1 MSAILINF
9 RRLFSGLAQTA
20 LTLPVILLA
29 VAAAWTLVASLLSDS
44 LIRSRGAD
52 LIESER
58 RQVTRSADALT
69 LNLGQNLAQ
78 MHGFPAA
85 LADEREIAEAL
96 DALEKDNAAAR
107 RPTAELAADLHAR
120 SDLAMVNRHLDVM
133 ARELD
138 YDLIFALDASGR
150 CIVSSNGGK
159 PDSLVGTNFADR
171 EYFQTAMRGERAQQY
186 AIGRATNIA
195 GLFFSAPVLRDG
207 RPIGIVATKI
217 NMPRLQHW
225 VKDVNAF
232 ITDSNGIVI
241 LAHDPALM
249 MRSVDPERLA
259 ALPDAARVARYKRTE
274 FPPLRIE
281 PASEFPSSDLVRI
294 DGDPTP
300 TVLTQRP
307 RPNDGVTLYVWSRIG
322 GLASVERDVRW
333 VVLLVFV
340 GGSAVTLLVLGALG
354 YVARSRR
361 HLAEVREKEQAAHQ
375 ANVAKGEFLA
385 NMSHEI
391 RTPMNAVIGLTQLAL
406 KTRLDAKQ
414 RDYLTKIKISAAS
427 LLGIINDILDYSKIE
442 AGKMTIESVEFSL
455 KSVLDSVSNVSS
467 LRAAEKKLELA
478 FLVDP
483 DVPMR
488 LIGDPLRLGQIL
500 LNLVNN
506 AIKFTERGDVILA
519 ICVRS
524 RGEKTVELAFHVQDT
539 GIGMSEEQQTNL
551 FQPFNQADAS
561 TTRKFGGTGL
571 GLAISKQIAE
581 MMGGTL
587 SVMSAPG
594 QGSLFSC
601 TALMG
606 VQETREEI
614 EHPEQMLANLR
625 VLVVDDNAM
634 AREILSGTLLS
645 WSMQV
650 QTASSGWEA
659 IAAVQNA
666 AGRQAPFDLVLLD
679 WQMPDPDGLKTAQV
693 ILSAQWLEKKP
704 HIIMVSAHT
713 HDEIMANIDR
723 VGIDAFLSKPIE
735 KSILLET
742 IISIMVRREQYSQAI
757 SGTPPQAQH
766 DLRGVRVLLAEDN
779 EINQQIAL
787 EFLSEAGVE
796 VEIAVN
802 GREAVDKIMAAGGR
816 YDAVLMDVQMPEMDG
831 LEATRRLREHFDSAA
846 LPILAMTAHAMERER
861 RRCLESGMDDHI
873 AKPIDPKEMLD
884 TLARWVGRRKRDT
897 ASLAAAPPL
906 MAPLPAPPGG
916 SLPEVASPPAIPA
929 TGLPEELPPFGLGGA
944 LARLGGRQELVRR
957 IIVGFHESF
966 AGAPETLDRLAAEN
980 RLDELERLAHTLK
993 SAAATLEADDLS
1005 EAAADLEHTLHDGMI
1020 SALPPLVTALK
1031 DKLAP
1036 ALAAAARMA
1045 AAPTINDTAPPAA
1058 RAAVDRSKVDQT
1070 IRDLGALLARNNPKA
1085 RKLVAALAD
1094 DLEGH
1099 GFGEALDAVSK
1110 SLNRFDFRGAEAAL
1124 AALSGRLDGAD
1135 TSPAIRETR

>member
-1 MSAILINF
+1 
-9 RRLFSGLAQTA
+9 
-20 LTLPVILLA
+20 
-29 VAAAWTLVASLLSDS
+29 
-44 LIRSRGAD
+44 
-52 LIESER
+52 
-58 RQVTRSADALT
+58 
-69 LNLGQNLAQ
+69 
-78 MHGFPAA
+78 
-85 LADEREIAEAL
+85 
-96 DALEKDNAAAR
+96 
-107 RPTAELAADLHAR
+107 
-120 SDLAMVNRHLDVM
+120 M

-138 YDLIFALDASGR
+138 YDLIFVLDASGR
-150 CIVSSNGGK
+150 CVASSNHGQQG
-159 PDSLVGTNFADR
+159 DLIGTSFTDR

-186 AIGRATNIA
+186 AIGRTTNIA

-207 RPIGIVATKI
+207 HPVGIVVTKI

-241 LAHDPALM
+241 LAHDPALL
-249 MRSVDPERLA
+249 MRSTDPARLA
-259 ALPDAARVARYKRTE
+259 ALPEAARIGRYKRTE

-281 PASEFPSSDLVRI
+281 PVSQFVTSDLVRV

-300 TVLTQRP
+300 TVLTLRP
-307 RPNDGVTLYVWSRIG
+307 RPNDAVTLYVWSRIG
-322 GLASVERDVRW
+322 GLANVERDVRW
-333 VVLLVFV
+333 VVVLVFV

-406 KTRLDAKQ
+406 KTRLDTKQ

-442 AGKMTIESVEFSL
+442 AGKMSIESVDFSL
-455 KSVLDSVSNVSS
+455 KSVLDSVSNVTS
-467 LRAAEKKLELA
+467 LRAAEKGLELA
-478 FLVDP
+478 FMVDP

-539 GIGMSEEQQTNL
+539 GIGMSEEQQAKL

-581 MMGGTL
+581 MMGGSL

-606 VQETREEI
+606 IQEAREEI
-614 EHPEQMLANLR
+614 AHPEQMLTNLR

-693 ILSAQWLEKKP
+693 IFSAQWLEKKP

-723 VGIDAFLSKPIE
+723 IGIDAFLSKPIE

-742 IISIMVRREQYSQAI
+742 IISIMVRRDQYTQSIAAA
-757 SGTPPQAQH
+757 PPQVPH
-766 DLRGVRVLLAEDN
+766 DLRGIRVLLAEDN

-802 GREAVDKIMAAGGR
+802 GREAVEKVMAAGGWF
-816 YDAVLMDVQMPEMDG
+816 AVRPSGTESIYKIYAESFHGTDHLHLIQQ
-831 LEATRRLREHFDSAA
+831 EARAIVNR
-846 LPILAMTAHAMERER
+846 
-861 RRCLESGMDDHI
+861 
-873 AKPIDPKEMLD
+873 
-884 TLARWVGRRKRDT
+884 V
-897 ASLAAAPPL
+897 LAAAP
-906 MAPLPAPPGG
+906 
-916 SLPEVASPPAIPA
+916 SRPEVSAGSP
-929 TGLPEELPPFGLGGA
+929 
-944 LARLGGRQELVRR
+944 
-957 IIVGFHESF
+957 ES
-966 AGAPETLDRLAAEN
+966 
-980 RLDELERLAHTLK
+980 
-993 SAAATLEADDLS
+993 
-1005 EAAADLEHTLHDGMI
+1005 
-1020 SALPPLVTALK
+1020 
-1031 DKLAP
+1031 
-1036 ALAAAARMA
+1036 
-1045 AAPTINDTAPPAA
+1045 
-1058 RAAVDRSKVDQT
+1058 
-1070 IRDLGALLARNNPKA
+1070 
-1085 RKLVAALAD
+1085 
-1094 DLEGH
+1094 
-1099 GFGEALDAVSK
+1099 
-1110 SLNRFDFRGAEAAL
+1110 
-1124 AALSGRLDGAD
+1124 
-1135 TSPAIRETR
+1135 